1 MNTASQVIK
10 QLQAVSSAQ
19 RAKNLSWFFKTG
31 PGEYGEGDLFL
42 GVTVPQI
49 RTIVKD
55 NREID
60 LGEIKVLLAS
70 KYHEVRLAGAL
81 CLVEMTRT
89 ADIQT
94 RKKIFETYLKHR
106 HRINNWD
113 IVDLSAPMVVG
124 EYLLRAPHAK
134 MVLKK
139 LSQEKSM
146 WSRRIAILATF
157 AFIRVGRFNESL
169 ALAKK
174 YLSDKE
180 DLMHKAT
187 GWMLR
192 EAGKRDKNALVK
204 FLNRHAHIMPRTML
218 RYSIEKFS
226 PKEREHFMRRRS
238 T

>member
-1 MNTASQVIK
+1 M
-10 QLQAVSSAQ
+10 
-19 RAKNLSWFFKTG
+19 
-31 PGEYGEGDLFL
+31 FL

-55 NREID
+55 HLDIG

-81 CLVEMTRT
+81 CLVEMART

-124 EYLLRAPHAK
+124 EYLLRAPRAK
-134 MVLKK
+134 TVLKK

-169 ALAKK
+169 TLAKK